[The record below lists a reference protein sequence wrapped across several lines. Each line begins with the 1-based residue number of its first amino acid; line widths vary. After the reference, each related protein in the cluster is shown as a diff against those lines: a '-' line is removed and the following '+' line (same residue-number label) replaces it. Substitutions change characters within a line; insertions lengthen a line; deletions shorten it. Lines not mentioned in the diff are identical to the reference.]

1 MFGWEK
7 QDVLSFVTIS
17 EMKGMNL
24 GSLSTDAAEE
34 SQLQSSWKS
43 VILSS
48 VADEISSKLPLTLN
62 LFILARK
69 FSLYLQKRKKYQAG

>member
-1 MFGWEK
+1 MFVWEK

-17 EMKGMNL
+17 QMKGMNL

-62 LFILARK
+62 LFILA
-69 FSLYLQKRKKYQAG
+69 S